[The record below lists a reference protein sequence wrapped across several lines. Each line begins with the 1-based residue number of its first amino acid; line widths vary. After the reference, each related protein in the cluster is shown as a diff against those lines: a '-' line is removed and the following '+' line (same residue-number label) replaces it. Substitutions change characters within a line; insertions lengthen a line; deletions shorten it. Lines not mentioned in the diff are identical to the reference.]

1 MSTGI
6 LKLRIQLTE
15 PLAHSVFAVQAFAAN
30 YWVKKGVPPSS
41 LNIGLALY
49 GRTFTLV
56 DSAHSAVGS
65 AVSGAGRAGR
75 FTAEPG
81 YMAYYEVGE
90 TWLTLGY
97 MEYYELGET

>member
-1 MSTGI
+1 LSTGL
-6 LKLRIQLTE
+6 LKLRLQLTE
-15 PLAHSVFAVQAFAAN
+15 TSAHPVFAVQAFAAT
-30 YWVKKGVPPSS
+30 YWVKKGVPPSA

-56 DSAHSAVGS
+56 DAAHSAVGA

-75 FTAEPG
+75 YTAEPG

-90 TWLTLGY
+90 T
-97 MEYYELGET
+97 